1 MKEIK
6 AYVHSNRIADV
17 IAAIEESGLMSSA
30 TLLGVR
36 NINATSVQSL
46 LKPVDSAEQRYSL
59 QLGEAVIDEVRLELL
74 CEDDQVEPLVALID
88 RTARTGQRIAGW
100 ILVIDVSKA
109 VVIGGPHV

>member
-17 IAAIEESGLMSSA
+17 IVAIEESGLMSSA
-30 TLLGVR
+30 SLLGVR

-46 LKPVDSAEQRYSL
+46 LKPVDSSEQRYSL
-59 QLGEAVIDEVRLELL
+59 QLSEAVIDEIRLELI

-100 ILVIDVSKA
+100 ILVIDLSKA